1 MKTLTA
7 PRTDEIEIKNE
18 ECGADSDLPDA
29 ASKTVDTPK
38 QGPAF
43 ATTSRT
49 AFMSVRGL
57 A

>member
-7 PRTDEIEIKNE
+7 PHTDEIEIKNE

-29 ASKTVDTPK
+29 VSKTVDTPK